1 MSVLILQQ
9 TDWAG
14 SVCVCS
20 SADCW
25 TAELTLLMV
34 LNVQILFFLI
44 SFFPSVNSSRSTTHG
59 LLHHWPPLSPPP
71 LLLPSPR
78 IAPFVIPITLCHY
91 IHILIVPL
99 SSFLLLSPP
108 FFSFIHARLF
118 PSCSSSDLQLRGSI
132 ALSHDARRSTFHD
145 RVVECKINMAVAFL
159 SPVPPP
165 HPPPPHLNVTVSYVL
180 VSSALINIQ
189 CVWYVAWLF

>member
-1 MSVLILQQ
+1 MYRF
-9 TDWAG
+9 
-14 SVCVCS
+14 CS
-20 SADCW
+20 F
-25 TAELTLLMV
+25 
-34 LNVQILFFLI
+34 LFL
-44 SFFPSVNSSRSTTHG
+44 FFPSVNSSQSTTRG

-99 SSFLLLSPP
+99 SSFLLLSSPSSTPVSSPLVPP
-108 FFSFIHARLF
+108 LTFSSVAPSLF
-118 PSCSSSDLQLRGSI
+118 PTMHVFP
-132 ALSHDARRSTFHD
+132 LSTTVWWNAKSTWLWHFCHP
-145 RVVECKINMAVAFL
+145 F
-159 SPVPPP
+159 P
-165 HPPPPHLNVTVSYVL
+165 PPPPHLNVMVSYVL